1 MHSMKIYSLR
11 LLILLLVLSPAASM
25 AQEARTSYAL
35 SPGGVYHLDIEMQQ
49 NTRSESMNSEEIN
62 MYSSILL
69 EFKVDSITPGKLI
82 EMSVSYKK
90 LHLSMLAPGMGI
102 DINSESGNNTLLS
115 EMMDS
120 LQGQVFRLVMDES
133 GELKSMVGLEAIFEK
148 LAANPLPEQQQAN
161 LTLETLHEA
170 YGPDAFQGLF
180 NLFIAF
186 YPSIQPIKNWTT
198 DLSYYFNTKPVKITN
213 RYFLTKTTGEVVTIQ
228 GMGMINAVGE
238 YSETIALGE
247 VTSTVSGTQTYD
259 LQTEASSGWLI
270 RCISKQKLVIETTVV
285 KSRQL
290 PVGLKIPSYTET
302 SFEVKGSI
310 H

>member
-1 MHSMKIYSLR
+1 
-11 LLILLLVLSPAASM
+11 
-25 AQEARTSYAL
+25 
-35 SPGGVYHLDIEMQQ
+35 MQQ

-62 MYSSILL
+62 MYSSMLL
-69 EFKVDSITPGKLI
+69 EFKVDSITPGNLI

-102 DINSESGNNTLLS
+102 DINSETGNNTLLS

-120 LQGQVFRLVMDES
+120 LQGQVFQLVMNES
-133 GELKSMVGLEAIFEK
+133 GDLKSMVGLEAIFEK
-148 LAANPLPEQQQAN
+148 LAAYPLPEQQQAN

-180 NLFIAF
+180 NLFVAF
-186 YPSIQPIKNWTT
+186 YPSIQPLKNWTS
-198 DLSYYFNTKPVKITN
+198 DLIYYFNTKPVEISN
-213 RYFLTKTTGEVVTIQ
+213 RYYLTKTTGEVVTIQ
-228 GMGMINAVGE
+228 GMGVINAVDDFR
-238 YSETIALGE
+238 ETIALGE

-270 RCISKQKLVIETTVV
+270 RCISKQKLIIETTVV
-285 KSRQL
+285 KSKQL

-310 H
+310 Q

>member
-1 MHSMKIYSLR
+1 
-11 LLILLLVLSPAASM
+11 M

-102 DINSESGNNTLLS
+102 DINSKTGNNTLLS

-133 GELKSMVGLEAIFEK
+133 GALKSMVGLEAIFEK

-228 GMGMINAVGE
+228 GMGTINAVGE
-238 YSETIALGE
+238 YSETIALGD

-270 RCISKQKLVIETTVV
+270 RCISKQKLIIETTVV
-285 KSRQL
+285 KSKQL